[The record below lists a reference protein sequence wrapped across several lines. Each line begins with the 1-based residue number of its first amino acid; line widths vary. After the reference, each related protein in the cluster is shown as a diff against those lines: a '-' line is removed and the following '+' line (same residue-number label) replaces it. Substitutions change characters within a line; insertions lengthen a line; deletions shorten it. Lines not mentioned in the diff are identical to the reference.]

1 MATPHGSAL
10 LQPDD
15 GSVTPG
21 SARSLLFTI
30 LGDLVWPTGQPVWT
44 ATLVQVLRGLGIEEQ
59 TARQAI
65 ARAASSDW
73 ITAVRTGREVSWS
86 LTPKLQ
92 RIFESGS
99 LRVYSLSD
107 SYSQWD
113 GRWLVVLPTIPASHR
128 PVRRPLYTGLTW
140 AGLGNPAPGL
150 WVTPHVERVT
160 EIRELVDRLDLQRHT
175 VSFAGTVEA
184 IGLDQREI
192 VDRGW
197 DLASLREH
205 YEQVERIIGALAPRT
220 ADENALREHPAQQR
234 VRGAPPHR
242 SAAARGPPARL
253 DRAPGRPAH
262 RSTPVPVETR
272 GRSPV
277 RRDRRGEQQPD
288 SGSAVMAGPVP
299 GVGDLAATSP
309 LDGRRRRH
317 HVVDMG
323 VARLK

>member
-15 GSVTPG
+15 GTVTPG
-21 SARSLLFTI
+21 SARSLLFTV
-30 LGDLVWPTGQPVWT
+30 LGDLVWPAGKPVWT

-73 ITAVRTGREVSWS
+73 ITAARTGREVSWS

-128 PVRRPLYTGLTW
+128 SVRRPLYTGLTW

-160 EIRELVDRLDLQRHT
+160 EIRELVDQLDLQRHT
-175 VSFAGTVEA
+175 VSFAGTVQA

-192 VDRGW
+192 IDRGW

-220 ADENALREHPAQQR
+220 PDEKLFESMRLSNEYGALPRTDPQLPEALLPDWIGRRVARHIEALRAQWKPVAEAR
-234 VRGAPPHR
+234 FAEIDAESSSRTAVAP
-242 SAAARGPPARL
+242 
-253 DRAPGRPAH
+253 
-262 RSTPVPVETR
+262 TP
-272 GRSPV
+272 
-277 RRDRRGEQQPD
+277 
-288 SGSAVMAGPVP
+288 
-299 GVGDLAATSP
+299 
-309 LDGRRRRH
+309 
-317 HVVDMG
+317 
-323 VARLK
+323 

>member
-30 LGDLVWPTGQPVWT
+30 FGELVWPTGKPVWT
-44 ATLVQVLRGLGIEEQ
+44 ATLVQLLRGLGIEEQ

-73 ITAVRTGREVSWS
+73 ITAARTGREVSWS
-86 LTPKLQ
+86 LTSRLQ

-99 LRVYSLSD
+99 VRVYSLSD
-107 SYSQWD
+107 SYSEWD

-128 PVRRPLYTGLTW
+128 SVRRPLYAGLTW

-205 YEQVERIIGALAPRT
+205 YEQVEGVIGALAPRT
-220 ADENALREHPAQQR
+220 PDEELFESIRLSNEYGVLPRTDPQLPEALLPDWIGRRVARRIDALLAQWKPAAHAR
-234 VRGAPPHR
+234 FAEID
-242 SAAARGPPARL
+242 AANVSSRDPGPPGL
-253 DRAPGRPAH
+253 
-262 RSTPVPVETR
+262 PVP
-272 GRSPV
+272 
-277 RRDRRGEQQPD
+277 
-288 SGSAVMAGPVP
+288 
-299 GVGDLAATSP
+299 
-309 LDGRRRRH
+309 
-317 HVVDMG
+317 
-323 VARLK
+323 AR

>member
-30 LGDLVWPTGQPVWT
+30 LGELVWPTGKPVWT

-73 ITAVRTGREVSWS
+73 LTAARNGREVSWS
-86 LTPKLQ
+86 LTPKLR
-92 RIFESGS
+92 RIFQSGS
-99 LRVYSLSD
+99 VRVYSLSN
-107 SYSQWD
+107 SYSEWD
-113 GRWLVVLPTIPASHR
+113 GRWLIVLPTIPASHR
-128 PVRRPLYTGLTW
+128 AVRRPLYAGLTW

-160 EIRELVDRLDLQRHT
+160 EVRELVDRLDLQRHT

-192 VDRGW
+192 VERGW
-197 DLASLREH
+197 DLTSLREH
-205 YEQVERIIGALAPRT
+205 YEQVEGIIGALAPRT
-220 ADENALREHPAQQR
+220 ADEELFESMRLSNEYGVLPRTDPQLPEALLPGWIGRRVARRIDALLAQWKPAAHAR
-234 VRGAPPHR
+234 FAEIDAESSNRT
-242 SAAARGPPARL
+242 AAAL
-253 DRAPGRPAH
+253 
-262 RSTPVPVETR
+262 
-272 GRSPV
+272 
-277 RRDRRGEQQPD
+277 
-288 SGSAVMAGPVP
+288 
-299 GVGDLAATSP
+299 
-309 LDGRRRRH
+309 
-317 HVVDMG
+317 
-323 VARLK
+323 

>member
-30 LGDLVWPTGQPVWT
+30 LGELVWPTGKPVWT

-73 ITAVRTGREVSWS
+73 ITAARTGREVSWS

-99 LRVYSLSD
+99 VRVYSLSD
-107 SYSQWD
+107 PYSDWD

-128 PVRRPLYTGLTW
+128 SVRRPLYAGLTW

-150 WVTPHVERVT
+150 WVTPHVDRVA

-175 VSFAGTVEA
+175 VSFAGTIEA

-192 VDRGW
+192 VEQGW
-197 DLASLREH
+197 DLTSLREH
-205 YEQVERIIGALAPRT
+205 YEQVEGMIGALAPRT
-220 ADENALREHPAQQR
+220 SDEELFESVRLSNEYGVLPRTDPQLPEALLPDWIGRRVARRIDALLAQWKPAAQAR
-234 VRGAPPHR
+234 FAEIDAENV
-242 SAAARGPPARL
+242 SSRGPGP
-253 DRAPGRPAH
+253 PGP
-262 RSTPVPVETR
+262 PVPVR
-272 GRSPV
+272 
-277 RRDRRGEQQPD
+277 
-288 SGSAVMAGPVP
+288 
-299 GVGDLAATSP
+299 
-309 LDGRRRRH
+309 
-317 HVVDMG
+317 
-323 VARLK
+323 

>member
-30 LGDLVWPTGQPVWT
+30 LGELVWPTGKPVWT

-73 ITAVRTGREVSWS
+73 ITAARNGREVSWS
-86 LTPKLQ
+86 LTPKLR

-99 LRVYSLSD
+99 VRVYSLSN
-107 SYSQWD
+107 SYCEWD
-113 GRWLVVLPTIPASHR
+113 GRWLIVLPTIPASHR
-128 PVRRPLYTGLTW
+128 PVRRPLYAGLTW

-160 EIRELVDRLDLQRHT
+160 EVRELVDRLDLQRHT

-192 VDRGW
+192 VERGW

-205 YEQVERIIGALAPRT
+205 YKQVEGIIGALGPRT
-220 ADENALREHPAQQR
+220 ADEELFESVRLSNEYGVLPRTDPQLPEALLPDWIGRRVARRIDALLAQWKPAAHAR
-234 VRGAPPHR
+234 FAEIDAESGNRT
-242 SAAARGPPARL
+242 AAAP
-253 DRAPGRPAH
+253 
-262 RSTPVPVETR
+262 
-272 GRSPV
+272 
-277 RRDRRGEQQPD
+277 
-288 SGSAVMAGPVP
+288 
-299 GVGDLAATSP
+299 
-309 LDGRRRRH
+309 
-317 HVVDMG
+317 
-323 VARLK
+323 

>member
-21 SARSLLFTI
+21 SARSLLFTV
-30 LGDLVWPTGQPVWT
+30 LGELVWPTGRPVWT

-73 ITAVRTGREVSWS
+73 ITAARTGREVSWS

-99 LRVYSLSD
+99 VRVYSLSD
-107 SYSQWD
+107 SYRQWD

-128 PVRRPLYTGLTW
+128 PVRRPLYAGLMW

-160 EIRELVDRLDLQRHT
+160 EIRELVDRLDLQQHT
-175 VSFAGTVEA
+175 VSFAGTIEA
-184 IGLDQREI
+184 IGLDQQEI

-197 DLASLREH
+197 DLAALREH
-205 YEQVERIIGALAPRT
+205 YEQVEGIIGTLAPQTPDEKLVESMRLSNEYQVLPRT
-220 ADENALREHPAQQR
+220 DPQLPEALLPDWIGRRVARHIEALRSQGKPVAQARFAQIDAEN
-234 VRGAPPHR
+234 V
-242 SAAARGPPARL
+242 SSRGPGPPGPSVLAR
-253 DRAPGRPAH
+253 
-262 RSTPVPVETR
+262 
-272 GRSPV
+272 
-277 RRDRRGEQQPD
+277 
-288 SGSAVMAGPVP
+288 
-299 GVGDLAATSP
+299 
-309 LDGRRRRH
+309 
-317 HVVDMG
+317 
-323 VARLK
+323 